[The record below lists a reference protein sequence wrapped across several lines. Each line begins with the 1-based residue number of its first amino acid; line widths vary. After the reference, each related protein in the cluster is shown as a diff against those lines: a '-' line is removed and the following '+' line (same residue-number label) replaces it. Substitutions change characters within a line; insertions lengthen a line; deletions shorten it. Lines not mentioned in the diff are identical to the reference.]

1 MDINVS
7 SESTIEN
14 IFSNFLILNGETYQ
28 FSIPLY
34 QREYSWG
41 EEQWRE
47 TFADL
52 IHSLNK
58 PDMDTDYWGNIIVFK
73 NDTNKEF
80 EIVDGQQRLITLLLL
95 ILSVGEI
102 NKPNNFLPLKFN
114 DDNNEL
120 WQKIASKSRLEQNEK
135 RHAFNQAIKFFQD
148 CISKDD
154 LDKHLLLQHIQKTKL
169 SVVIVDDE
177 LESNLLFGRLNTRG
191 LPLSQ
196 VDLIKHKLFY
206 ATERRMAPSGNDEV
220 LEKWK
225 KLMMATKE
233 LNVSVDLFVK
243 SWWQVHYEVEGN
255 NLYSSFLNEL
265 KPTEYLVFLESTLSS
280 AEKILLRRRNDSGSD
295 NKIGRN
301 LRWLLKISPPS
312 EQLWMV
318 LIALEETSLPSKKRV
333 DLYEQLTV
341 YEFCRA
347 IISQID
353 FSELDD
359 TYYHFAKNLLSEVGG
374 SRLNS
379 REVDVEI
386 LKITEKMKELL
397 PDLPDFHDNFSS
409 LRFDDGGTWKGA
421 SHEKML
427 STYAIYTLNNWL
439 DTKNHGAGI
448 EYRTTDD
455 DDYSVEHIRAKKY
468 ATDEN
473 SPEYLIG
480 NLVVLEERPNND
492 LGDKDVDDKLS
503 EYAKSAYPQ
512 MKEFLYKNK
521 RKHTGDYRKNNMMEW
536 EKNGF
541 SVSDIENRGRY
552 LANSFYERIEE
563 ILGIR

>member
-1 MDINVS
+1 M
-7 SESTIEN
+7 
-14 IFSNFLILNGETYQ
+14 
-28 FSIPLY
+28 
-34 QREYSWG
+34 
-41 EEQWRE
+41 
-47 TFADL
+47 
-52 IHSLNK
+52 
-58 PDMDTDYWGNIIVFK
+58 
-73 NDTNKEF
+73 
-80 EIVDGQQRLITLLLL
+80 
-95 ILSVGEI
+95 
-102 NKPNNFLPLKFN
+102 
-114 DDNNEL
+114 
-120 WQKIASKSRLEQNEK
+120 WQKVVSKSRLNQKEK
-135 RHAFNQAIKFFQD
+135 RHVFNQAIQFFKKH
-148 CISKDD
+148 IGKAN
-154 LDKHLLLQHIQKTKL
+154 LDAQKLLQHIQQTKL

-206 ATERRMAPSGNDEV
+206 ATERRMAPTGNDEV

-225 KLMMATKE
+225 KLMMTTKE

-243 SWWQVHYEVEGN
+243 SWWQVHYEVEGD

-265 KPTEYLVFLESTLSS
+265 TPTEYLDFLDSILGS
-280 AEKILLRRRNDSGSD
+280 AETILLVRKNDSGSD

-301 LRWLLKISPPS
+301 LRWLLKISNS
-312 EQLWMV
+312 KQLWMV
-318 LIALEETSLPSKKRV
+318 LIALEDTVFSRDKRV
-333 DLYEQLTV
+333 EFYEQLTV

-347 IISQID
+347 IFSQID

-359 TYYHFAKNLLSEVGG
+359 TYYHFAKNLLSEVAG

-386 LKITEKMKELL
+386 LKVTEKMKELL

-480 NLVVLEERPNND
+480 NLVVLEKRPNND
-492 LGDKDVDDKLS
+492 LGDKDVNDKLS

>member
-1 MDINVS
+1 MDISVS
-7 SESTIEN
+7 SESTVEN

-47 TFADL
+47 TLDDL
-52 IHSLNK
+52 IHSFNK
-58 PDMDTDYWGNIIVFK
+58 SDMETDYWGNIIVYK
-73 NDTNKEF
+73 NDTSKEF
-80 EIVDGQQRLITLLLL
+80 DIVDGQQRIITLLLL

-102 NKPNNFLPLKFN
+102 NKPNSFLPLKFK
-114 DDNNEL
+114 DENNEL
-120 WQKIASKSRLEQNEK
+120 WQKVVSKSRLNQKEK
-135 RHAFNQAIKFFQD
+135 RHVFNQAIQFFKKY
-148 CISKDD
+148 IGKAN
-154 LDKHLLLQHIQKTKL
+154 LDAQQLLQHIQQTKL

-206 ATERRMAPSGNDEV
+206 ATERRMAPTGNDEV

-225 KLMMATKE
+225 KLMMTTKE

-243 SWWQVHYEVEGN
+243 SWWQVHYEVEGD

-265 KPTEYLVFLESTLSS
+265 TPTEYLDFLDSILGS
-280 AEKILLRRRNDSGSD
+280 AETILLVRKNDSGSD

-301 LRWLLKISPPS
+301 LRWLLKISNS
-312 EQLWMV
+312 KQLWMV
-318 LIALEETSLPSKKRV
+318 LIALEDTVFSRDKRV
-333 DLYEQLTV
+333 EFYEQLTV

-347 IISQID
+347 IFSQID

-359 TYYHFAKNLLSEVGG
+359 TYYHFAKNLLSEVAG

-386 LKITEKMKELL
+386 LKVTEKMKELL

-492 LGDKDVDDKLS
+492 LGDKDVNDKLS